1 MFTQLG
7 PNYENVQKW
16 SESFLEIE
24 NGSLDAEGNIS
35 EIQSTSLFP
44 PALPPQNFQKTL
56 ESEAPCKT
64 KGDSHEQVS
73 LL

>member
-35 EIQSTSLFP
+35 EIQTTALFP
-44 PALPPQNFQKTL
+44 PTLPQRISVRLWNLKHHIKL
-56 ESEAPCKT
+56 
-64 KGDSHEQVS
+64 KGSHEKVR
-73 LL
+73 LV